1 VRRVAKR
8 LQVSTQKHALA
19 MQEPGEPA
27 IVELDVKRI
36 EQVLG
41 NLLNNAIKYSPEG
54 GTITICVGIEQAT
67 GQAVVG
73 IHDHGIGIPR
83 DQQAQLFNRFARA
96 DNARKAG
103 IGGTG
108 LGLYLCRE
116 LVERQGGRIW
126 FESDEGK
133 GSTFHVALPL
143 YVE

>member
-1 VRRVAKR
+1 
-8 LQVSTQKHALA
+8 
-19 MQEPGEPA
+19 M
-27 IVELDVKRI
+27 
-36 EQVLG
+36 
-41 NLLNNAIKYSPEG
+41 
-54 GTITICVGIEQAT
+54 ITISVRIEQAT
-67 GQAVVG
+67 GQAVVSV
-73 IHDHGIGIPR
+73 HDHGIGIPR

-108 LGLYLCRE
+108 LGLCLCRE

-133 GSTFHVALPL
+133 GSTFYVSLPL